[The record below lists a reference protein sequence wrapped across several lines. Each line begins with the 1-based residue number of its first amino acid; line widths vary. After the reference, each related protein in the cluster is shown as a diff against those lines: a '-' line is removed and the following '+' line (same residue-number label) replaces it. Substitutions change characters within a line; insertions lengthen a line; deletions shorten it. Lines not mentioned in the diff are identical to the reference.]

1 VARFEALFVA
11 RSGSGSE
18 GEPDQGGD
26 DDDMPKR
33 AHWLRPFAL
42 FVATLI
48 SVFLTGA
55 TNHASAFRAEG
66 QLQTVRAALQSTEA
80 RMHGALF
87 AGTLL
92 AILLAHEFGHYIAAR
107 IHRVPASLPH
117 FIPVPLVSPFGTMGA
132 VIRMSGRI
140 KSANALL
147 DIGASGPLCGLL
159 FAIPLYAWGVRNSQ
173 LISLSGSQ
181 ENLVPLGSSVLL
193 SALDALFGPVVP
205 NGMDTLLSPVA
216 YGAWAGMFVTMINLV
231 PVGQLDGGHVA
242 YALFG
247 KRQDRFARWIHRGT
261 LLFGLLRFAFLLAT
275 LEGPQRMA
283 HALRGALFWLVWFQM
298 LALLSSV
305 SLPEREHEHE
315 RALGLRQRIAMVLG
329 LLVTSSF
336 TEGWR
341 VVIPLVYFALI
352 IYLERKYGVLKP
364 HTLFSHAETDQP
376 ALSPLRAA
384 IAWLTLAFFA
394 LLFMPTPMWV

>member
-1 VARFEALFVA
+1 LQRNSPSFEALFVA
-11 RSGSGSE
+11 GSGSE
-18 GEPDQGGD
+18 GELDQGGD
-26 DDDMPKR
+26 DGDSPKR
-33 AHWLRPFAL
+33 THWLRPFAL
-42 FVATLI
+42 FVATLV

-66 QLQTVRAALQSTEA
+66 QLQTVRVALQSSEA
-80 RMHGALF
+80 RIHGALF

-107 IHRVPASLPH
+107 LHRVPASLPH

-159 FAIPLYAWGVRNSQ
+159 LAIPLYAWGVKNSQ
-173 LISLSGSQ
+173 LVSLTGSQ
-181 ENLVPLGSSVLL
+181 ENLVPLGSSLL
-193 SALDALFGPVVP
+193 LNALDALFGPVVP

-247 KRQDRFARWIHRGT
+247 KRQDSFARWIHRGT

-305 SLPEREHEHE
+305 SLPESEHE
-315 RALGLRQRIAMVLG
+315 RVLGLRQRIAMVLG
-329 LLVTSSF
+329 LLVASSF

-341 VVIPLVYFALI
+341 VAIPLVYFALI
-352 IYLERKYGVLKP
+352 VYLERKYGVLKP
-364 HTLFSHAETDQP
+364 HTLFNHSETDQP
-376 ALSPLRAA
+376 ALSTVRTA